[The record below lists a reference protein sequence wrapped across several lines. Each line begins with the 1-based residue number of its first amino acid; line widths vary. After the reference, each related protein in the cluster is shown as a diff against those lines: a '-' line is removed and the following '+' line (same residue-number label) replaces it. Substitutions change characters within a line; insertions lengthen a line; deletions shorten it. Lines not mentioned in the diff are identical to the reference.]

1 MPALLIAFLVFA
13 LVAGSIVGVCFLAM
27 GTPGATLRRRVQD
40 RLQQIG
46 LPAEGGQDQT
56 AAGGL
61 IKTRPAG
68 PLPTVDRVAGRTSR
82 GFKVERWIRQSGAKM
97 SISAILLTSF
107 GCGGG
112 IGLLAW
118 MLVGQWGIAFA
129 AGVAGLVVPVIVL
142 RKRRRDRL
150 HKSEERFPEAFDL
163 ISRAIRAGHALS
175 AGLKM
180 AAEELDDP
188 VGPEFRETFDEQNF
202 GLPLKDALNNLSDR
216 VPSLDVLACGLTGT
230 FYTSG
235 NEREPLERKESDMTK
250 KRHTPEQ
257 IVTLLRQV
265 EVAVANGKGT
275 PQACKEA
282 AITEQT
288 YYRWRKEYGGLK
300 LAQAKRLKELE
311 KENSR
316 LKHVVAELSLEKQI
330 LREVAQGNS

>member
-97 SISAILLTSF
+97 SISAVLLTSF

-150 HKSEERFPEAFDL
+150 HKFEERFPEALDL

-216 VPSLDVLACGLTGT
+216 VPSLDVRFFATAVLIQRETGGNLSEILDNLA
-230 FYTSG
+230 
-235 NEREPLERKESDMTK
+235 
-250 KRHTPEQ
+250 
-257 IVTLLRQV
+257 
-265 EVAVANGKGT
+265 
-275 PQACKEA
+275 
-282 AITEQT
+282 
-288 YYRWRKEYGGLK
+288 
-300 LAQAKRLKELE
+300 
-311 KENSR
+311 
-316 LKHVVAELSLEKQI
+316 HVVRERFKI
-330 LREVAQGNS
+330 LREVRVHTAHGRLTGYVLVALPAVLVVALLFINPDQVNLLFRERMGQMMLTVAIVLQIIGYVWIKQVVKIEV